1 MFQIMKKL
9 SFFAVLFAVPSA
21 LFLLSSCGKNA
32 LNNLSNEESRIY
44 ITNRDSTANFK
55 SYKTF
60 SIVDS
65 VAVIQNNQMAG
76 MELTSGDAQLLQLI
90 TAQMAQRGYV
100 LVNKDQN
107 PDLGINVTYIAN
119 TYTNVVQYPY
129 DWWNTPG
136 YFDPGYWGYG
146 GYGYYFPPTFG
157 IYQTNENYMT
167 VDLIDLK
174 NASQDQKLNA
184 VWNATLKGEQVLNP
198 GNYPS
203 EVKAIFDQSPYLQS
217 GK

>member
-1 MFQIMKKL
+1 MKKL
-9 SFFAVLFAVPSA
+9 SFLAMIFSVPAA

-90 TAQMAQRGYV
+90 TNQMEQRGYV

-119 TYTNVVQYPY
+119 TYTNVVQYPSYPY
-129 DWWNTPG
+129 DWWDAPG

-157 IYQTNENYMT
+157 LYQTNENYMT
-167 VDLIDLK
+167 IDLIDLK
-174 NASQDQKLNA
+174 NAGQDKRLDA

-198 GNYPS
+198 NNYPS
-203 EVKAIFDQSPYLQS
+203 EVQAIFAQSPYLQS